1 MPLTRTFKRKRG
13 RGRPKKKAS
22 ELVRYCPCGGASGN
36 VECKRAIICDN
47 CGKCEYGCKQDDSCH
62 AIHTEETVNKET
74 RLKKGKLEYEKG
86 KLNERRMVEAWMTPP
101 DMKQYEKQI
110 FHDIVSHRALSSRK
124 ATVKD
129 LAVAFGRK
137 NVFIENAECTV
148 FGLRDISPSNQKKR
162 SCQRTLN
169 ELYDIDDSTDTD
181 ESGDSASVHSDV
193 SDDNETKS
201 NHKKFR
207 RSISVFRVVNNVI
220 ALILAGGQE
229 QAKSLKEM
237 FIQQEAKHQEEDRF
251 LENAKCMLRTTN
263 KSSEIHRSIKALLAK
278 SMPDSV
284 CLAHGLVGSRRGI
297 SRARSDYKNIVLK
310 GKVVDRRGKPRGK
323 SYVSDTAIANSI
335 KVIVE
340 NCSTTAWS
348 LRCHI
353 IRPGNVVR
361 SKNNTFYDGD
371 ELETIYLP
379 AFHRKVSRNEMY
391 QKLISRHPNEN
402 DRLEVAAFYRVATR
416 VTRTEEK
423 SLRALDYNLT
433 DLLYESEKRLKR
445 IIVDLYE
452 RSHPQDCT
460 QLIKHLSDIYSAIQ
474 HNYPKLIGTSEL
486 SPYNI
491 EFAIGHTD
499 ATSINGT
506 CPFCETILQFFKER
520 LPNAVDGKIGEHY
533 SDIIDNCLH
542 KAVLYMGHSLRCRV
556 QQLQI
561 KKFNNYQQEIQW

>member
-1 MPLTRTFKRKRG
+1 M
-13 RGRPKKKAS
+13 
-22 ELVRYCPCGGASGN
+22 
-36 VECKRAIICDN
+36 
-47 CGKCEYGCKQDDSCH
+47 
-62 AIHTEETVNKET
+62 
-74 RLKKGKLEYEKG
+74 KKGKLEYEKG
-86 KLNERRMVEAWMTPP
+86 QLNECRMVEAWMTPP

-137 NVFIENAECTV
+137 NFFIENAEYTV

-162 SCQRTLN
+162 SCQRRLN

-220 ALILAGGQE
+220 ALILAGGKE

-263 KSSEIHRSIKALLAK
+263 KSSEIHRSIKALLAN

-284 CLAHGLVGSRRGI
+284 CLAHGLVGSRR
-297 SRARSDYKNIVLK
+297 A
-310 GKVVDRRGKPRGK
+310 
-323 SYVSDTAIANSI
+323 
-335 KVIVE
+335 
-340 NCSTTAWS
+340 
-348 LRCHI
+348 
-353 IRPGNVVR
+353 
-361 SKNNTFYDGD
+361 
-371 ELETIYLP
+371 
-379 AFHRKVSRNEMY
+379 
-391 QKLISRHPNEN
+391 
-402 DRLEVAAFYRVATR
+402 
-416 VTRTEEK
+416 EEK

-506 CPFCETILQFFKER
+506 CPLCETILQFFKER
-520 LPNAVDGKIGEHY
+520 LPNAVNGKIGEHY

-542 KAVLYMGHSLRCRV
+542 KAVLYMGHSL
-556 QQLQI
+556 
-561 KKFNNYQQEIQW
+561 